1 MISRDTFVAFVSLL
15 RLWPHSF
22 SSERPPPHLLSI
34 SRSKCRAWTP
44 SQTYYKLTYVDRRID
59 NPEQRICEDIP
70 YLASGLGDLLREWCN
85 ASVDAIF
92 YAWML
97 RSYSRTNKY
106 TATIIGYVFGA
117 GVLTTIA
124 SPNFGR
130 LYKRQSENEG
140 RPALESTDGLN
151 GKLRR
156 CHRWLP

>member
-1 MISRDTFVAFVSLL
+1 MATQ
-15 RLWPHSF
+15 
-22 SSERPPPHLLSI
+22 PPPLRDLPKRVI
-34 SRSKCRAWTP
+34 LTP
-44 SQTYYKLTYVDRRID
+44 PPPCPASQNSECSPCTASQTYYKLTYVDRRID

-70 YLASGLGDLLREWCN
+70 YLATGLGDLLREWCN

-140 RPALESTDGLN
+140 RAPDEKWDGPTAIVA
-151 GKLRR
+151 
-156 CHRWLP
+156 C

>member
-1 MISRDTFVAFVSLL
+1 LHWR
-15 RLWPHSF
+15 WPHILHHCETYLRELF
-22 SSERPPPHLLSI
+22 STPTPLPCI
-34 SRSKCRAWTP
+34 SKSKCSPCTP

-70 YLASGLGDLLREWCN
+70 YLATGLGDLLREWCN

-117 GVLTTIA
+117 GVLTT

-140 RPALESTDGLN
+140 RAASRSPDDIMGLF
-151 GKLRR
+151 
-156 CHRWLP
+156 H